1 MAGERLLVV
10 DDEEFILDLFRDYF
24 TSLGYQVVTAMSG
37 KEGLE
42 RFSPDA
48 FACVLCD
55 YYMPEMN
62 GTDFLTTLRKQD
74 GKTPF
79 LMMTG
84 HPSVEGAIEA
94 MKQGAYDYIT
104 KPVNLEDVRI
114 KVERAIHVK
123 TVEKSLKKVNGL
135 LWAVIVSVPIW
146 LILGMVVGIIWKG
159 L

>member
-10 DDEEFILDLFRDYF
+10 DDEAVILDLFRDYF
-24 TSLGYQVVTAMSG
+24 TGLGYQVVTASSG
-37 KEGLE
+37 
-42 RFSPDA
+42 RDAIDNFSPGR

-62 GTDFLTTLRKQD
+62 GTDLLERLQKQD
-74 GKTPF
+74 GRMPF

-84 HPSVEGAIEA
+84 HPSVEGAVEVI
-94 MKQGAYDYIT
+94 KKGAYDYII

-123 TVEKSLKKVNGL
+123 GVEKSLRKINGL
-135 LWAVIVSVPIW
+135 LWGVIVSVPIW
-146 LILGMVVGIIWKG
+146 LLLGIVVGAVWKHF
-159 L
+159 

>member
-1 MAGERLLVV
+1 MNGERLLVV

-24 TSLGYQVVTAMSG
+24 NSLGYKVVTAASG

-42 RFSPDA
+42 IFSPDA

-62 GTDFLTTLRKQD
+62 GTDFLASIKKRD
-74 GKTPF
+74 AKTPF

-94 MKQGAYDYIT
+94 MKEGAYDYIT

-123 TVEKSLKKVNGL
+123 SVEKSLKKVNGL
-135 LWAVIVSVPIW
+135 LWAVIISVPIW
-146 LILGMVVGIIWKG
+146 MILGIVVGRVWMG